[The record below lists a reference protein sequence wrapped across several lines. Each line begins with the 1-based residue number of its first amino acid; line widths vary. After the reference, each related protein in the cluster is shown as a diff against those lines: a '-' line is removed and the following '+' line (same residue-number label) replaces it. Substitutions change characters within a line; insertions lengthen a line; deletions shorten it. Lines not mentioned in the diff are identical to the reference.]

1 MRRTFSLA
9 LCGLMAVSIAAT
21 TATIAHA
28 QGPGRG
34 GDQGGGGDE
43 DQGAKKKK
51 RDEEWN
57 QPKAP
62 LAQLRNAGP
71 CPYVKV
77 LYDASRYVEFKDAKQ
92 SAAQAGFTGEI
103 QSLTSGCAYKSDEPI
118 KIRIEAL
125 FQLGR
130 GPKAEGEKHTYRY
143 WVAVTERN
151 QAVIAKEYFDLPVTF
166 GAGQDRIYATET
178 INQITIP
185 RADSKVSGGNF
196 EVLLGFDVSPEMAAF
211 NREGKRFRVNAGQTA
226 QAQPSQAPAGTTTKQ

>member
-9 LCGLMAVSIAAT
+9 LSALMAVSIAAT

-28 QGPGRG
+28 QSR
-34 GDQGGGGDE
+34 GDQGGGDD
-43 DQGAKKKK
+43 DQAAKKKK

-77 LYDASRYVEFKDAKQ
+77 LYDASRYVEFKDGKE
-92 SAAQAGFTGEI
+92 SASQAGFTGEI
-103 QSLTSGCAYKSDEPI
+103 QSIASGCAYKGDEPI

-130 GPKAEGEKHTYRY
+130 GPQAEGDKHVYRY

-166 GAGQDRIYATET
+166 ASGQDRTYARET
-178 INQITIP
+178 IEQITIP
-185 RADSKVSGGNF
+185 RADSKVSGSNF
-196 EVLLGFDVSPEMAAF
+196 EVLLGFDVTPEMAAF
-211 NREGKRFRVNAGQTA
+211 NRDGKRFRVNAGQA
-226 QAQPSQAPAGTTTKQ
+226 QIQPGTTPKQ